1 MDKSMHQ
8 FEEVIQINNIPY
20 SYGPHGYAYY
30 YHERKETWEMSA
42 SISNAKLEQM
52 LIENENIDK
61 FTDMDLVESNPNIS
75 KVLTNLNP
83 TSIDILNQVTN
94 IQSERAK
101 EYEQAGGE
109 RSFER
114 IVNIFN
120 AYKGTN
126 LLPSDIA
133 LMLRILKEVRS
144 EHSEKPHLDSF
155 IDSTS
160 YESLRCELRIKE
172 KSST

>member
-1 MDKSMHQ
+1 MGETVDWSLAPKWATHVYTYLNQLVWCNDTQYKFNLSDSGGFFGSCGELSIEYMT
-8 FEEVIQINNIPY
+8 FI
-20 SYGPHGYAYY
+20 G
-30 YHERKETWEMSA
+30 ERPKVTILKDSLT
-42 SISNAKLEQM
+42 SIA
-52 LIENENIDK
+52 I
-61 FTDMDLVESNPNIS
+61 
-75 KVLTNLNP
+75 LTNVL
-83 TSIDILNQVTN
+83 D

-114 IVNIFN
+114 IANIFN

-126 LLPSDIA
+126 LLPSDVA

-144 EHSEKPHLDSF
+144 EHSDKPHIDSF

-172 KSST
+172 KAGN